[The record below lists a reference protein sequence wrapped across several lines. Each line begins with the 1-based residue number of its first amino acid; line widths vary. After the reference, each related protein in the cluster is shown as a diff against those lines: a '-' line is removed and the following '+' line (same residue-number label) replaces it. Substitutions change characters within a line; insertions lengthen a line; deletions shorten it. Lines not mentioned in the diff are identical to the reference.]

1 MSLRYDGH
9 REVLTPPPTILDWTR
24 SNEFDLKVNGRL
36 MSSSYRELRQRYE
49 LCGLNPHSLCGGHVL
64 DVCVC
69 VEAVEA
75 TLRTCAEFL
84 VSIDSPGQKSA
95 F

>member
-9 REVLTPPPTILDWTR
+9 REVLIPPPTILDWTR
-24 SNEFDLKVNGRL
+24 SNEFDLKVKGRL

-49 LCGLNPHSLCGGHVL
+49 FVGVIHIH
-64 DVCVC
+64 CVEVAFSMC
-69 VEAVEA
+69 VSVEAVEA
-75 TLRTCAEFL
+75 TLHTCAQFL

>member
-9 REVLTPPPTILDWTR
+9 REVLIPPPTILDWTR
-24 SNEFDLKVNGRL
+24 LNEFDLKVNGRL

-49 LCGLNPHSLCGGHVL
+49 VVGLIHIHCVEVTFPM
-64 DVCVC
+64 DVC
-69 VEAVEA
+69 VEAVKA
-75 TLRTCAEFL
+75 ASHTCAQLL
-84 VSIDSPGQKSA
+84 VSIDSPGQRSA